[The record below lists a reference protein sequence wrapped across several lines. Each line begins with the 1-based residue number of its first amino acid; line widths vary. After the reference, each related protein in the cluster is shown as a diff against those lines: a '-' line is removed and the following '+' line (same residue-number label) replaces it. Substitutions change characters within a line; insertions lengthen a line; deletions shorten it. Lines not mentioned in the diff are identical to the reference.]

1 MKRFF
6 AVCAAGLLLS
16 CSGCS
21 AGRSES
27 FRIQNVDTVMGTV
40 LQQTLYTT
48 DKETSAAR
56 EITGLLRKLE
66 EEELSRRLET
76 SEISCLNRA
85 AGEPSG
91 SAVSAFLAEILKDC
105 LEMWQKSE
113 GAFDITLGAVVSLWD
128 IDGWAAGENQGI
140 FVPPGEA
147 QLQEALKISGSGR
160 LTIEKERLME
170 KDRNRLYLPEGMV
183 LDLGAVGKG
192 IALDQILAYLQGK
205 NEITGAI
212 ISLGG
217 SVVTY
222 GERPDGRGWSVG
234 IANPKDTASIVG
246 TLTLEGEW
254 FVSTSGDYERYAEAD
269 GVRYHHIIDPATGY
283 PADSGTA
290 GVTILAKEG
299 FLSDALSTAC
309 FILGKEKGMELAV
322 SCGAEALF
330 IESDGSITMS
340 EGMKAYYR
348 SGE

>member
-6 AVCAAGLLLS
+6 AVCAAVLLS
-16 CSGCS
+16 CCGCS
-21 AGRSES
+21 TGQPES
-27 FRIQNVDTVMGTV
+27 FRMQNVDTVMGTV

-48 DKETSAAR
+48 DRETSAAR

-85 AGEPSG
+85 AGEPAG
-91 SAVSAFLAEILKDC
+91 SDVSAFLAEILKDC

-113 GAFDITLGAVVSLWD
+113 GALDITLGAVVSLWD

-140 FVPPGEA
+140 FVPPGEE
-147 QLQEALKISGSGR
+147 QLQEALKKSGSGR

-170 KDRNRLYLPEGMV
+170 KDRDRLYLPEGMV

-192 IALDQILAYLQGK
+192 IALDQILTYLQGE
-205 NEITGAI
+205 NEITGAV

-222 GERPDGRGWSVG
+222 GERPDGRSWSVG
-234 IANPKDTASIVG
+234 IANPRDTAAIVG

-269 GVRYHHIIDPATGY
+269 GIRYHHIIDPTTGY

-309 FILGKEKGMELAV
+309 FILGKEKGLELAV
-322 SCGAEALF
+322 SCGAEVLF